1 MVNLGT
7 IIPEEEKGHFDP
19 RPPLEAD
26 WFKKAEFVSNKE
38 EEPSPYRL
46 MFDFMI
52 GGAVGGMEGM
62 LTSSSGMPMLGKMMS
77 MFTNAPPISLLIET
91 DHPVRG
97 KEHVRIRLTPFS
109 VLEGPP
115 PVGSN
120 IEPDIIMR
128 IDYYDLV
135 RILMGEISF
144 VDPVCDGH
152 ASIEGNLASFM
163 EFEGVFEIFGQMFGL
178 DDVEGLGDLSLTSLM
193 GMGSKKE
200 E

>member
-62 LTSSSGMPMLGKMMS
+62 LTSSEGMPMLGKMMS

-91 DHPVRG
+91 DHQKRG
-97 KEHVRIRLTPFS
+97 KEHVRVRLTPFS

-135 RILMGEISF
+135 RMLTGEISF
-144 VDPVCDGH
+144 IDPVMDGW
-152 ASIEGNLASFM
+152 ATIEGNLASFM
-163 EFEGVFEIFGQMFGL
+163 EFEGVFEIFGEMFGL
-178 DDVEGLGDLSLTSLM
+178 EGAEGLSGLSLTSLM
-193 GMGSKKE
+193 GGGSKE